1 MRTSSTC
8 SGVVSQQYRNLL
20 NIIGKR
26 NVKID
31 IETNNWQLESPDR
44 ITELMF
50 QHEGQKQL
58 EASTSKITWLKTER
72 NRVEPCPA
80 KLFPANNK

>member
-50 QHEGQKQL
+50 QHEGQN
-58 EASTSKITWLKTER
+58 SW
-72 NRVEPCPA
+72 
-80 KLFPANNK
+80 KLVLPKSLG